1 MLSVQSGGHRENIL
15 SRGFHSGKCPGPGAA
30 YTGYGSQ
37 TCFTGGPRLCL
48 EALPGHRPLW
58 LLPLPFASG
67 LVLEGEGAVILPG
80 ALRAPAEVG

>member
-1 MLSVQSGGHRENIL
+1 MLYW
-15 SRGFHSGKCPGPGAA
+15 GA
-30 YTGYGSQ
+30 
-37 TCFTGGPRLCL
+37 RLCL